1 MNGTRDRS
9 NGPTFTVFIPRR
21 PPPQDSIYGKI
32 KRAKENSDGNTSF
45 LSSIFAIFCSST
57 VVIVLL
63 VIVGLVLPIAPIVIG
78 ALYLDDCPSE
88 KYIPIYLVVT
98 GSISM
103 LYCCCGRCCNR
114 EQEDEGSF
122 IDKVKVN
129 VSRFCALCVIAW
141 FIAGNVWVFSS
152 YGDLSTD
159 PASGNYCHPIAFN
172 FAFWYIIVMYSLCG
186 VFVLVVAC
194 CFCAAACTC
203 TCPERKEAPKN
214 NAQEAPKNNAQVTV
228 INGVKYNV

>member
-1 MNGTRDRS
+1 MS
-9 NGPTFTVFIPRR
+9 
-21 PPPQDSIYGKI
+21 SIYGQVKF
-32 KRAKENSDGNTSF
+32 AKENSGGNISF
-45 LSSIFAIFCSST
+45 LSSIVAIFCSST

-63 VIVGLVLPIAPIVIG
+63 VIVGLVLPIASIVIG
-78 ALYLDDCPSE
+78 ALYLDDCPLE

>member
-1 MNGTRDRS
+1 MYIITTIFVLHKKSLNWNGFKCKQANVFSTRVKMNGTRDRS

-122 IDKVKVN
+122 IDKET
-129 VSRFCALCVIAW
+129 C
-141 FIAGNVWVFSS
+141 GSS
-152 YGDLSTD
+152 LPMGT
-159 PASGNYCHPIAFN
+159 
-172 FAFWYIIVMYSLCG
+172 
-186 VFVLVVAC
+186 
-194 CFCAAACTC
+194 
-203 TCPERKEAPKN
+203 
-214 NAQEAPKNNAQVTV
+214 
-228 INGVKYNV
+228 